1 MPWRHE
7 SHVFQLQLQI
17 GSKKLGTSASKEL
30 CHLVSRVV
38 NAFLGGELGYQT
50 LWCKGILTARMQ
62 NAMQFYMIVA
72 KCYVERS
79 EIHASELAIWM
90 LSQSKTFQFVV
101 VRGDIC
107 KCECSSQSETGS
119 YWIFDTFH
127 HRSSTFETTVDA
139 SCMLW
144 STIFMVL
151 PMERIKHNKTNCQST
166 RSLKFSIVSR
176 SQRSIM

>member
-38 NAFLGGELGYQT
+38 NVSFGGSWSLKHHGARGSSLRE
-50 LWCKGILTARMQ
+50 CKMPCSSTCLLQ
-62 NAMQFYMIVA
+62 

-79 EIHASELAIWM
+79 EIHANELAIWM

-127 HRSSTFETTVDA
+127 HRSSTFETTIDA
-139 SCMLW
+139 SCML
-144 STIFMVL
+144 
-151 PMERIKHNKTNCQST
+151 
-166 RSLKFSIVSR
+166 
-176 SQRSIM
+176 

>member
-30 CHLVSRVV
+30 RHLVSRVV
-38 NAFLGGELGYQT
+38 NAFLPEVGYQT
-50 LWCKGILTARMQ
+50 SWCTGILAARMQ

-90 LSQSKTFQFVV
+90 LTQTK
-101 VRGDIC
+101 
-107 KCECSSQSETGS
+107 
-119 YWIFDTFH
+119 
-127 HRSSTFETTVDA
+127 A
-139 SCMLW
+139 L
-144 STIFMVL
+144 
-151 PMERIKHNKTNCQST
+151 
-166 RSLKFSIVSR
+166 
-176 SQRSIM
+176 

>member
-7 SHVFQLQLQI
+7 FHVFQLQLQI

-38 NAFLGGELGYQT
+38 KAFLGGGVSWAIKHHGARGSSLRE
-50 LWCKGILTARMQ
+50 CKMPCSSTWLLQ
-62 NAMQFYMIVA
+62 

-90 LSQSKTFQFVV
+90 LSQTHTFQFVV

-107 KCECSSQSETGS
+107 KCECSLIAVRD
-119 YWIFDTFH
+119 WIIRDLWYFPPSKQYIWDNNWCQLHALIYHFH
-127 HRSSTFETTVDA
+127 A
-139 SCMLW
+139 SADG
-144 STIFMVL
+144 
-151 PMERIKHNKTNCQST
+151 ENKTS
-166 RSLKFSIVSR
+166 
-176 SQRSIM
+176 